1 MLGLAGINARNVDF
15 VSKSAVSWL
24 VVEIKDQIAGLI
36 IHLAG
41 VVANH
46 VKMFATMEQLIGKDI
61 NGIVK
66 IKGVDKYV

>member
-1 MLGLAGINARNVDF
+1 MLELVGISARNVDF
-15 VSKSAVSWL
+15 VLKSVASWL
-24 VVEIKDQIAGLI
+24 VVEIKDQSAGLI
-36 IHLAG
+36 THLAE